1 VKNLTIKNEIALPK
15 ETIEAMIAT
24 IKDSIADE
32 TEQAIKAIG
41 IDVVHH

>member
-15 ETIEAMIAT
+15 ETIKAMIAT
-24 IKDSIADE
+24 VKEGIADE
-32 TEQAIKAIG
+32 TEHAIKDIG